1 MVRVC
6 VFSRQFFSSYSY
18 IPFRSI
24 LFHSMS
30 LTTVELTRES
40 FKGLL
45 EFNSKQHKHT
55 ILKLTADWC
64 RPCKTIKD
72 LAIQQVANL
81 SGAAI
86 ECYEVN
92 VDDSLDFYAF
102 MKQKRMVNGIPVFL
116 FYKSSNT
123 EYIPDDSVTG
133 ANPPDIVA
141 FFARCAKV

>member
-1 MVRVC
+1 LYY
-6 VFSRQFFSSYSY
+6 SR
-18 IPFRSI
+18 IVVLP
-24 LFHSMS
+24 MS
-30 LTTVELTRES
+30 LTPIELTRES

-55 ILKLTADWC
+55 ILKLTAEWC

-81 SGAAI
+81 SANGRPI

-102 MKQKRMVNGIPVFL
+102 MKQKKMVNGIPVFL
-116 FYKSSNT
+116 FYKANNT
-123 EYIPDDSVTG
+123 DFIPDDSVTG
-133 ANPPDIVA
+133 ANPPDIIA
-141 FFARCAKV
+141 FFDRCAKV